1 MRLYKQKVGAEVL
14 RMDFHET
21 VWLFWIFIKLFLT
34 ILYKISVL
42 LSMFYDYR
50 CFIIEQFIF
59 AHVEDIK
66 MDNKKLWTH
75 SLLSSM
81 ETDRILFLVL
91 MYNIFNN
98 TMYFLDQS
106 TNILLNMTRETKV
119 PKKRKRKKKGKTRGC
134 SLCTRLIEN
143 NVLYIVCV

>member
-1 MRLYKQKVGAEVL
+1 
-14 RMDFHET
+14 
-21 VWLFWIFIKLFLT
+21 
-34 ILYKISVL
+34 
-42 LSMFYDYR
+42 
-50 CFIIEQFIF
+50 
-59 AHVEDIK
+59 
-66 MDNKKLWTH
+66 
-75 SLLSSM
+75 M